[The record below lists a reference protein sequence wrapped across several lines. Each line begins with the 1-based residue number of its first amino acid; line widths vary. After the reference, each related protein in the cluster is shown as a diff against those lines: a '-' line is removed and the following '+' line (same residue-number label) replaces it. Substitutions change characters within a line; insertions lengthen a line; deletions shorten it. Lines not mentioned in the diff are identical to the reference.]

1 MTQARRSFVIAF
13 SGAVLWVVQAAA
25 QAYPS
30 RPITIIV
37 PSAAGGLSDAF
48 VRLIG
53 DTIQGAWGQP
63 VVMDP
68 RSGAG
73 GIIGTQVVAN
83 AAPDG
88 YTLLMGNIGPLAIN
102 PTLYSSLPYDV
113 ETQLAPVALV
123 ATYPNVLVVN
133 PSLPIHSIADL
144 IRYAKEKPGTLNF
157 ASAGI
162 GQSQHL
168 SGEMFKSMADID
180 IVHVPYKGT
189 GPALTDLLSGSVQMM
204 FSNVPAA
211 VPYIESGKLRAIA
224 VTGLTRSKALPQ
236 VPTVN
241 EAGLPGYDV
250 VSWLALMAPAKTP
263 EEIIARLNAEVAKA
277 LASPAGQRHLAAV
290 GADAGSGSGSPQAV
304 ARFLKEEQ
312 AKWSKVIKEANVK
325 PL

>member
-1 MTQARRSFVIAF
+1 M
-13 SGAVLWVVQAAA
+13 
-25 QAYPS
+25 
-30 RPITIIV
+30 
-37 PSAAGGLSDAF
+37 
-48 VRLIG
+48 
-53 DTIQGAWGQP
+53 
-63 VVMDP
+63 VMDP

-102 PTLYSSLPYDV
+102 PALYSSLPYDV

-189 GPALTDLLSGSVQMM
+189 GPALTDLLSGVGPDDVQQR
-204 FSNVPAA
+204 SRCRTVHRIRKAA
-211 VPYIESGKLRAIA
+211 RHRRHRTDAQQG
-224 VTGLTRSKALPQ
+224 
-236 VPTVN
+236 
-241 EAGLPGYDV
+241 
-250 VSWLALMAPAKTP
+250 
-263 EEIIARLNAEVAKA
+263 VA
-277 LASPAGQRHLAAV
+277 S
-290 GADAGSGSGSPQAV
+290 GADGQ
-304 ARFLKEEQ
+304 
-312 AKWSKVIKEANVK
+312 
-325 PL
+325 

>member
-1 MTQARRSFVIAF
+1 MAKTLRSFVIAF
-13 SGAVLWVVQAAA
+13 TSAVLFIVQAAA
-25 QAYPS
+25 QPYPS
-30 RPITIIV
+30 RPITIII

-53 DTIQGAWGQP
+53 DTIQTAWNQP

-102 PTLYSSLPYDV
+102 PALYSSLPYDV

-144 IRYAKEKPGTLNF
+144 IRYAKEKPGTLNY

-224 VTGLTRSKALPQ
+224 VTGLTRSKALPH

-263 EEIIARLNAEVAKA
+263 DEIIARLHAEVTKA
-277 LASPAGQRHLAAV
+277 LASPAGQRHLASV
-290 GADAGSGSGSPQAV
+290 GADAGSGSPQEF

-312 AKWSKVIKEANVK
+312 VKWSKVIKEANIK

>member
-1 MTQARRSFVIAF
+1 MTKARRSFVIAF
-13 SGAVLWVVQAAA
+13 TGAVLWVVQAAT

-162 GQSQHL
+162 GSHNT
-168 SGEMFKSMADID
+168 SPVRCSSRWPISTSSMY
-180 IVHVPYKGT
+180 PT
-189 GPALTDLLSGSVQMM
+189 
-204 FSNVPAA
+204 
-211 VPYIESGKLRAIA
+211 
-224 VTGLTRSKALPQ
+224 KA
-236 VPTVN
+236 
-241 EAGLPGYDV
+241 PGQ
-250 VSWLALMAPAKTP
+250 P
-263 EEIIARLNAEVAKA
+263 
-277 LASPAGQRHLAAV
+277 
-290 GADAGSGSGSPQAV
+290 
-304 ARFLKEEQ
+304 
-312 AKWSKVIKEANVK
+312 
-325 PL
+325 

>member
-13 SGAVLWVVQAAA
+13 TGAVLWVVQAVA
-25 QAYPS
+25 QPYPS

-241 EAGLPGYDV
+241 EAGVPGYDV

-263 EEIIARLNAEVAKA
+263 DEIIARLHAEVAKA

-290 GADAGSGSGSPQAV
+290 GADAGSG
-304 ARFLKEEQ
+304 
-312 AKWSKVIKEANVK
+312 
-325 PL
+325 

>member
-1 MTQARRSFVIAF
+1 MAKTLRSFVIAF
-13 SGAVLWVVQAAA
+13 TSAVLFIVQAAA
-25 QAYPS
+25 QPYPS
-30 RPITIIV
+30 RPITIII

-48 VRLIG
+48 VRLVG
-53 DTIQGAWGQP
+53 DAMQSAWGQP

-102 PTLYSSLPYDV
+102 PALYSSLPYDV

-144 IRYAKEKPGTLNF
+144 IRYAKEKPGTLNY

-204 FSNVPAA
+204 FSNVPAT
-211 VPYIESGKLRAIA
+211 VPCIEAGKLRAIA

-241 EAGLPGYDV
+241 EAGVPGYDV

-263 EEIIARLNAEVAKA
+263 DETIARLHAEVTKA
-277 LASPAGQRHLAAV
+277 LASPAGQRHLASV
-290 GADAGSGSGSPQAV
+290 GADAGAGSPQEF

-312 AKWSKVIKEANVK
+312 VKWSKVVKVANIK

>member
-1 MTQARRSFVIAF
+1 MTKERRSFVIAF
-13 SGAVLWVVQAAA
+13 TGAVLWIVQAVA
-25 QAYPS
+25 QPYPS

-224 VTGLTRSKALPQ
+224 VTGLTRSKVLPQ

-241 EAGLPGYDV
+241 EAGVPGYDV

-263 EEIIARLNAEVAKA
+263 DEIIARLHAEVTKA

-290 GADAGSGSGSPQAV
+290 GADAGSGSPRAV

-312 AKWSKVIKEANVK
+312 AKWSKVIKEANIK

>member
-1 MTQARRSFVIAF
+1 MAKALRSFVIAF
-13 SGAVLWVVQAAA
+13 TAAVLWIVQAVA
-25 QAYPS
+25 QPYPS
-30 RPITIIV
+30 RPITIII

-48 VRLIG
+48 VRLLA
-53 DTIQGAWGQP
+53 DTIQSAWGQP

-102 PTLYSSLPYDV
+102 PALYSSLPYDV

-133 PSLPIHSIADL
+133 PSLPIHNIADL
-144 IRYAKEKPGTLNF
+144 IRYTKEKPGTINF
-157 ASAGI
+157 ASAGV

-168 SGEMFKSMADID
+168 SGEMFKSMADIE

-189 GPALTDLLSGSVQMM
+189 GPALYDLLSGSVQMM

-211 VPYIESGKLRAIA
+211 IPYIESGKLRAIA
-224 VTGLTRSKALPQ
+224 VTGLARSKALPQ

-241 EAGLPGYDV
+241 EAGLPGYNV
-250 VSWLALMAPAKTP
+250 VSWLALMAPAKTSD
-263 EEIIARLNAEVAKA
+263 EIIARLNAEVTKA
-277 LASPAGQRHLAAV
+277 LASPIGQRHLAAV
-290 GADAGSGSGSPQAV
+290 GADAGSGSPQDF

-312 AKWSKVIKEANVK
+312 VKWGKVIKEANIK

>member
-1 MTQARRSFVIAF
+1 MTKILRVLLAAF
-13 SGAVLWVVQAAA
+13 TAAVLCMGQAIA
-25 QAYPS
+25 QPYPS
-30 RPITIIV
+30 RPVTIII

-53 DTIQGAWGQP
+53 DAMQGDWGQP

-73 GIIGTQVVAN
+73 GIVGTQVVAN

-102 PTLYSSLPYDV
+102 PALYSSLPYDV

-144 IRYAKEKPGTLNF
+144 IRYAKEKPGALNF

-168 SGEMFKSMADID
+168 SGEMFKAMAGVD

-189 GPALTDLLSGSVQMM
+189 GPALTDLLGGSVQMM

-224 VTGLTRSKALPQ
+224 VTGLVRSKALPQ
-236 VPTVN
+236 VPTID
-241 EAGLPGYDV
+241 EAGVPGYNV

-263 EEIIARLNAEVAKA
+263 GEIIARLNAEVARA
-277 LASPAGQRHLAAV
+277 LASPEGQKHLAAV
-290 GADAGSGSGSPQAV
+290 GADAGLGSPQEV
-304 ARFLKEEQ
+304 GRFLREEQ
-312 AKWSKVIKEANVK
+312 VKWRKVIKDADIK

>member
-1 MTQARRSFVIAF
+1 MTKERRSFVIAF
-13 SGAVLWVVQAAA
+13 TGAVLWIVQAVA
-25 QAYPS
+25 QPYPS

-241 EAGLPGYDV
+241 EAGVPGYDV

-263 EEIIARLNAEVAKA
+263 DEIIARLHAEVTKA

-290 GADAGSGSGSPQAV
+290 GADAGSGSPRAV

-312 AKWSKVIKEANVK
+312 AKWSKVIKEANIK
-325 PL
+325 PP

>member
-88 YTLLMGNIGPLAIN
+88 YTLLMGNIGPLPSTPRFIPAF
-102 PTLYSSLPYDV
+102 PMTLK
-113 ETQLAPVALV
+113 
-123 ATYPNVLVVN
+123 PNWL
-133 PSLPIHSIADL
+133 
-144 IRYAKEKPGTLNF
+144 RW
-157 ASAGI
+157 
-162 GQSQHL
+162 HL
-168 SGEMFKSMADID
+168 SPPIRM
-180 IVHVPYKGT
+180 
-189 GPALTDLLSGSVQMM
+189 
-204 FSNVPAA
+204 
-211 VPYIESGKLRAIA
+211 
-224 VTGLTRSKALPQ
+224 
-236 VPTVN
+236 
-241 EAGLPGYDV
+241 
-250 VSWLALMAPAKTP
+250 SW
-263 EEIIARLNAEVAKA
+263 
-277 LASPAGQRHLAAV
+277 
-290 GADAGSGSGSPQAV
+290 
-304 ARFLKEEQ
+304 
-312 AKWSKVIKEANVK
+312 W
-325 PL
+325 

>member
-13 SGAVLWVVQAAA
+13 TGAALWVVRAVA
-25 QAYPS
+25 QPYPS
-30 RPITIIV
+30 RPITIVV

-250 VSWLALMAPAKTP
+250 VSWLALMVPAKTP
-263 EEIIARLNAEVAKA
+263 DEIIARLHAEVAKA

-290 GADAGSGSGSPQAV
+290 GADAGSGSPQAV

>member
-1 MTQARRSFVIAF
+1 MTKERRSFVIAF
-13 SGAVLWVVQAAA
+13 TGAVLWIVQAVA
-25 QAYPS
+25 QPYPS

-73 GIIGTQVVAN
+73 GIIGTRVVAN

-113 ETQLAPVALV
+113 ETQLASVALV

-241 EAGLPGYDV
+241 EAGVPGYDV

-263 EEIIARLNAEVAKA
+263 DEIIARLHAEVTKA

-290 GADAGSGSGSPQAV
+290 GADAGSGSPRAV

-312 AKWSKVIKEANVK
+312 AKWSKVIKEGNIK
-325 PL
+325 PP

>member
-1 MTQARRSFVIAF
+1 
-13 SGAVLWVVQAAA
+13 
-25 QAYPS
+25 
-30 RPITIIV
+30 
-37 PSAAGGLSDAF
+37 

-162 GQSQHL
+162 GSHNT
-168 SGEMFKSMADID
+168 SPVRCSSRWPISTSSMY
-180 IVHVPYKGT
+180 PT
-189 GPALTDLLSGSVQMM
+189 
-204 FSNVPAA
+204 
-211 VPYIESGKLRAIA
+211 
-224 VTGLTRSKALPQ
+224 KA
-236 VPTVN
+236 
-241 EAGLPGYDV
+241 PGQ
-250 VSWLALMAPAKTP
+250 P
-263 EEIIARLNAEVAKA
+263 
-277 LASPAGQRHLAAV
+277 
-290 GADAGSGSGSPQAV
+290 
-304 ARFLKEEQ
+304 
-312 AKWSKVIKEANVK
+312 
-325 PL
+325 

>member
-13 SGAVLWVVQAAA
+13 TGAVLWVVQAAA

-241 EAGLPGYDV
+241 EAGVPGYDV

-263 EEIIARLNAEVAKA
+263 DEIIARLHAEVAKA

-290 GADAGSGSGSPQAV
+290 GADAGCPSSDKLIRLG
-304 ARFLKEEQ
+304 F
-312 AKWSKVIKEANVK
+312 I
-325 PL
+325 

>member
-1 MTQARRSFVIAF
+1 MVRRPFQFFGPTGSAMISTRSRLEIVRRKNNDQSAALLCHRLHRCGLMDR
-13 SGAVLWVVQAAA
+13 SGRCPALSV
-25 QAYPS
+25 S
-30 RPITIIV
+30 THHDNRPIRRWRAV
-37 PSAAGGLSDAF
+37 DAF

-113 ETQLAPVALV
+113 ETQLASVALV

-180 IVHVPYKGT
+180 IVHVAYKGT

-204 FSNVPAA
+204 FSNSRCRAVYRIWQAA
-211 VPYIESGKLRAIA
+211 CYRCHRI
-224 VTGLTRSKALPQ
+224 
-236 VPTVN
+236 
-241 EAGLPGYDV
+241 
-250 VSWLALMAPAKTP
+250 
-263 EEIIARLNAEVAKA
+263 NAQQGVA
-277 LASPAGQRHLAAV
+277 S
-290 GADAGSGSGSPQAV
+290 GADS
-304 ARFLKEEQ
+304 
-312 AKWSKVIKEANVK
+312 
-325 PL
+325 

>member
-1 MTQARRSFVIAF
+1 MTKARRSFVIAF
-13 SGAVLWVVQAAA
+13 TGAVLWIVQAVA

-263 EEIIARLNAEVAKA
+263 DEIIARLHAEVTKA
-277 LASPAGQRHLAAV
+277 LASPAGQRPLAAV
-290 GADAGSGSGSPQAV
+290 GADAGSGSPQAF

-312 AKWSKVIKEANVK
+312 AKWSKVIKEANIK